1 MKKIIT
7 LILVFN
13 LILLLPV
20 CAAES
25 TTRKSEVI
33 FYEDFSSFS
42 EGIQTQTQ
50 VTSSYYKPY
59 VFISGQYEVKS
70 ENGNKFLRLRS
81 IDGNTG
87 YPLWRISLPASKFT
101 GARTLIVE
109 YRVRDNLFKG
119 SSAYVRSRT
128 GNGYGTHLPGF
139 VNGDI
144 RIKANSGTKVGKYR
158 ENEWITLTNVLHI
171 LPSSSTA
178 TTVHRKLYIDGKYY
192 NTYVFTDSI
201 ASGTND
207 FVNYAGALNFNF
219 NLVYAQKSPAEYFD
233 IDYVSVYTDGESA
246 ALTFDGVS
254 ADSEGIILNSETP
267 IRDNYFKS
275 RTNIYD
281 TEGNLVT
288 TLSDASLLTGENC
301 GKGMKFKLTFANKL
315 KPDTDYVMKI
325 TSMADIFGKATG
337 ALEIPFHTRPADFV
351 YNDMVI
357 SKSEKDGKTYAQV
370 KFMADNN
377 TSSDDELILIW
388 GGYKEED
395 GAYKMVNGEECSF
408 KFPGNTKDSSYLT
421 KELEVTGST
430 VIQCTLWHNG
440 RLISVSAD

>member
-50 VTSSYYKPY
+50 VTNSYYKPY
-59 VFISGQYEVKS
+59 NFVEGQYEVKS

-81 IDGNTG
+81 PDGNTG

-109 YRVRDNLFKG
+109 YRVRNKTYKTWKSF
-119 SSAYVRSRT
+119 VRSRT
-128 GNGYGTHLPGF
+128 GSTYGTFLPGF
-139 VNGDI
+139 VEGN
-144 RIKANSGTKVGKYR
+144 IKASANSGTTVGKYK
-158 ENEWITLTNVLHI
+158 EDEWVTLTNVLHV
-171 LPSSSTA
+171 LPTSSTSGK
-178 TTVHRKLYIDGKYY
+178 VYRRVYVNGKYFSTTIQD
-192 NTYVFTDSI
+192 NVS
-201 ASGTND
+201 SGSND
-207 FVNYAGALNFNF
+207 FVNHAGALNFNF
-219 NLVYAQKSPAEYFD
+219 NLVRVQKSPAEYFD
-233 IDYVSVYTDGESA
+233 IDYVSVYTEGDTVG
-246 ALTFDGVS
+246 LTFDGVS
-254 ADSEGIILNSETP
+254 ADSESIILNSETP
-267 IRDNYFKS
+267 IRDSYFKS
-275 RTNIYD
+275 RVKIYD

-288 TLSDASLLTGENC
+288 TLSDTSLLTGENC

-315 KPDTDYVMKI
+315 KPDTDYVMKM
-325 TSMADIFGKATG
+325 TSIYDIFTKFTG
-337 ALEIPFHTRPADFV
+337 ALEFPFHTRPADFV

-370 KFMADNN
+370 KFTADNN
-377 TSSDDELILIW
+377 TSFDDEFILIW

-395 GAYKMVNGEECSF
+395 GAYKMVNGEELAF
-408 KFPGNTKDSSYLT
+408 KFPGNTKENSYFT
-421 KELEVTGST
+421 DELEVTGST